1 MNFLNTSK
9 CLQQIDPKVL
19 SAINKKH
26 DTYTLLYQKRKRMC
40 MNIIDGIMEGFPKT
54 KQKLMEDIEI
64 ETDEAA
70 GFKAT

>member
-1 MNFLNTSK
+1 
-9 CLQQIDPKVL
+9 
-19 SAINKKH
+19 
-26 DTYTLLYQKRKRMC
+26 MC
-40 MNIIDGIMEGFPKT
+40 MEIIDGIMEGFPKT

>member
-1 MNFLNTSK
+1 MLA
-9 CLQQIDPKVL
+9 V
-19 SAINKKH
+19 INKKR
-26 DTYTLLYQKRKRMC
+26 DTYSLVYKKRKRMC
-40 MNIIDGIMEGFPKT
+40 MEIIDGIMEGFPKT

>member
-1 MNFLNTSK
+1 M
-9 CLQQIDPKVL
+9 L
-19 SAINKKH
+19 SAINKKR
-26 DTYTLLYQKRKRMC
+26 DTYTLLYHKRKRMC